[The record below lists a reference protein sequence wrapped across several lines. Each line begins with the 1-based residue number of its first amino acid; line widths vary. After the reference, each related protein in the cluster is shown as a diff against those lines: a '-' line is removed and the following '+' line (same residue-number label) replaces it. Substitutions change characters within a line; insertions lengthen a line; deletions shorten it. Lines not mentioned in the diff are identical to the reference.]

1 MKKPEM
7 GKIKANTYA
16 SFIHENSRAGIGGII
31 RDATALYVTRWCKQ
45 GGYNKNDLEFDSM
58 IVANMI
64 KDKDTK
70 ILKMKRIIQDI
81 DQAMNGA
88 EVNIPTAIEKPTKQ
102 LTSLLNRPLQVEVV
116 PSIILFINSLKR

>member
-1 MKKPEM
+1 M

-31 RDATALYVTRWCKQ
+31 RDASGNLITTLSVPTQCKTNNQAEAMAALYVTSWCKQ
-45 GGYNKNDLEFDSM
+45 GGYNKYDLEFDSM

-70 ILKMKRIIQDI
+70 NLKLKGII
-81 DQAMNGA
+81 
-88 EVNIPTAIEKPTKQ
+88 ET
-102 LTSLLNRPLQVEVV
+102 LTRP
-116 PSIILFINSLKR
+116 